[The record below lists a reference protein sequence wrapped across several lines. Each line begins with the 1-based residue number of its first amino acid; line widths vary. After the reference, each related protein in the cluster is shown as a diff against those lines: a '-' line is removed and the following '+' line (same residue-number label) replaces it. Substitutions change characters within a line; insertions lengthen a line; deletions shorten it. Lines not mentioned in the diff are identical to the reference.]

1 MLNRFNLNRQITS
14 SRYYYRMRIRGIR
27 GATQLNRDNPQ
38 EMVDAVSELLTHMLE
53 ANQVEIEDLVSIIF
67 TATPDLTC
75 EFPAVAARK
84 IGLGSVPLLCSVEID
99 VPDALPRVVRIL
111 MQTHSNKALAEIKHI
126 YLRGATVL
134 RKDLAQ

>member
-1 MLNRFNLNRQITS
+1 MFNLNHLRKC

-27 GATQLNRDNPQ
+27 GAIQLDKDTQD
-38 EMVDAVSELLTHMLE
+38 EMVSAVSELLAQMLSS
-53 ANQVEIEDLVSIIF
+53 NGLQTEDLISIIF
-67 TATPDLTC
+67 TATPDLTS

-84 IGLGSVPLLCSVEID
+84 IGFGNVPLLCSVEID
-99 VPDALPRVVRIL
+99 VPQALPRVVRIL
-111 MQTHSNKALAEIKHI
+111 LHAHLDRPLAEVKHI